1 MAAGR
6 RRPIR
11 ATPDGP
17 SPRAIRTCAP
27 SDVRPIIRE
36 EIDFR
41 RAISTNGH
49 APTACRAT
57 ARAYTRRVTGL
68 VRGHPMRRF
77 LIFSAAYFVGA
88 WYAAAFVGVGADVTL
103 LWPPAGIAFAV
114 TLRYGPRW
122 SLIAVLP
129 VLLMHWLLAPVPP
142 VFLPF
147 SLLSNVLGA
156 LAGHYACT
164 RWKDLDNPLSMR
176 SGFSIL
182 LGGMV
187 MSLVSGLIGSSGLV
201 AAQML
206 DAHDFWPAWAKWG
219 LGDLLGI
226 MTLGPVVLFFT
237 DPGPKPRTLRR
248 PVATYASRRE
258 KTIWL
263 GCLPASY
270 LAIYL
275 VGIQSS
281 PYAYGL
287 VALPLG
293 VLLWSAIR
301 FEPIWSILGNT
312 ATVFVLIS
320 LAGLGLA
327 GFPPPHDTLEAAIL
341 LGSMCVFANVPIT
354 LMAAMAQQRA
364 ASQRALRR
372 ATTDEATGL
381 PNRAA
386 FESAMKLTLIG
397 AGRQQGLAY
406 LDLDHLSVIN
416 DTTGHAA
423 GDAML
428 HGIGSLLRA
437 EIGAEGEVF
446 RIGGDEFAL
455 LLTGDAAEVRARID
469 QIRQAIEQYRV
480 GWHGRVLNVTA
491 SIGMVPFRAGE
502 TTRRDLLSL
511 ADTAC
516 FTAKELGGN
525 RVCHVDD
532 GHGGPLDRTEAMRWA
547 VRIREALDLGLFEL
561 HCQSISPFAGTG
573 TKEPRHIEILLRM
586 RDPTSGQLLPPGQ
599 FIPAAERFQLGVALD
614 RHVIELALRWFESRP
629 EAAARIGLCAINLT
643 AASMVDES
651 FREFLI
657 ARVRRSTLPA
667 RKLCFEITETSA
679 VRDLSRAQELIMEL
693 RALGCAFALDDFGTG
708 FCSFDYLRSLDV
720 DYLKID
726 GSFIRNLADSELSAA
741 VARSIADIA
750 HVLDKK
756 TIAEQ
761 VENEAVLQTL
771 RTLGIDYA
779 QGYLLHRPQPLDD
792 YFRDMDDA
800 IAPAIAISATG

>member
-1 MAAGR
+1 M
-6 RRPIR
+6 
-11 ATPDGP
+11 
-17 SPRAIRTCAP
+17 
-27 SDVRPIIRE
+27 
-36 EIDFR
+36 R
-41 RAISTNGH
+41 RAISTDDH
-49 APTACRAT
+49 AGPACGALSP
-57 ARAYTRRVTGL
+57 AYTRHVNGL
-68 VRGHPMRRF
+68 DGGHPMQRF
-77 LIFSAAYFVGA
+77 LLLSAAYFVGA
-88 WYAAAFVGVGADVTL
+88 WYAVAFIGMGAEVTL
-103 LWPPAGIAFAV
+103 IWPPAGIAFAA

-122 SLIAVLP
+122 SLIAVMP
-129 VLLMHWLLAPVPP
+129 VLLTHLLLAPIPP
-142 VFLPF
+142 AFLPF

-156 LAGHYACT
+156 LAGHFACA
-164 RWKDLDNPLSMR
+164 RWKDLDNPLSMH

-182 LGGMV
+182 LGGLV
-187 MSLVSGLIGSSGLV
+187 MSLVSGLIGSSGLI
-201 AAQML
+201 AAGML
-206 DAHDFWPAWAKWG
+206 DGHDFWPAYAKWA

-226 MTLGPVVLFFT
+226 MTLGPVVLFFS
-237 DPGPKPRTLRR
+237 DPAARSRTLHR
-248 PVATYASRRE
+248 PVALYAPRQE
-258 KTIWL
+258 KAVWMACLL
-263 GCLPASY
+263 GTY
-270 LAIYL
+270 LAISL
-275 VGIQSS
+275 IGIHSS
-281 PYAYGL
+281 PYAYGM
-287 VALPLG
+287 VALPLA
-293 VLLWSAIR
+293 VLVWGAIR
-301 FEPIWSILGNT
+301 FEPIWSIVGT
-312 ATVFVLIS
+312 AATVLTLTS
-320 LAGLGLA
+320 LAGLGMA
-327 GFPPPHDTLEAAIL
+327 GFPAPHDTLEAAML

-364 ASQRALRR
+364 ANQRALRR

-386 FESAMKLTLIG
+386 FESAMKAAR
-397 AGRQQGLAY
+397 AGTDRNRSLAY
-406 LDLDHLSVIN
+406 LDLDHFSVIN

-437 EIGAEGEVF
+437 EIGTDGEVF

-455 LLTGDAAEVRARID
+455 LLEGDDARLRARIE
-469 QIRQAIEQYRV
+469 QVRQAIEQYRV
-480 GWHGRVLNVTA
+480 GWHGRVLNATA
-491 SIGMVPFRAGE
+491 SIGLVPFRAAE
-502 TTRRDLLSL
+502 TGRADLMSL

-525 RVCHVDD
+525 RICLANESRGDAQ
-532 GHGGPLDRTEAMRWA
+532 DRTEAMRWA
-547 VRIREALDLGLFEL
+547 VRIREALDRGLFEL
-561 HCQSISPFAGTG
+561 HCQSISPFADGDLG
-573 TKEPRHIEILLRM
+573 GLHIEILLRM
-586 RDPTSGQLLPPGQ
+586 RDRAGGQLLAPGQ

-629 EAAARIGLCAINLT
+629 VAAERVGLCAINLT

-651 FREFLI
+651 FRDFLI

-679 VRDLSRAQELIMEL
+679 VRDLSRAQELIRKL

-726 GSFIRNLADSELSAA
+726 GSFIRNLADSDLSAA

-761 VENEAVLQTL
+761 VESEAVLQTL

-779 QGYLLHRPQPLDD
+779 QGYFLHRPQPLEEF
-792 YFRDMDDA
+792 FRANGETAA
-800 IAPAIAISATG
+800 IVASAAR

>member
-1 MAAGR
+1 
-6 RRPIR
+6 
-11 ATPDGP
+11 
-17 SPRAIRTCAP
+17 
-27 SDVRPIIRE
+27 
-36 EIDFR
+36 
-41 RAISTNGH
+41 
-49 APTACRAT
+49 
-57 ARAYTRRVTGL
+57 
-68 VRGHPMRRF
+68 MRRF
-77 LIFSAAYFVGA
+77 LILSAAYFVGA
-88 WYAAAFVGVGADVTL
+88 WYATAFVSVGTDVTL
-103 LWPPAGIAFAV
+103 LWPPAGIAFAAV
-114 TLRYGPRW
+114 LRYGPRW
-122 SLIAVLP
+122 SLIAVAP
-129 VLLMHWLLAPVPP
+129 VLLTHLLLAPVPIS
-142 VFLPF
+142 FLPF
-147 SLLSNVLGA
+147 SVLSNVLGA
-156 LAGHYACT
+156 FIGYHACA
-164 RWKDLDNPLSMR
+164 RWKDRDNPLSMR

-182 LGGMV
+182 SGGLA
-187 MSLVSGLIGSSGLV
+187 MSLASGLIGSSGLI
-201 AAQML
+201 AANML
-206 DAHDFWPAWAKWG
+206 DSHDFWPAFAKWA
-219 LGDLLGI
+219 LVDLLGI
-226 MTLGPVVLFFT
+226 MTLGPVVLYLT
-237 DPGPKPRTLRR
+237 DPTPGSRSHRR
-248 PVATYASRRE
+248 PSVTYASRRE
-258 KTIWL
+258 KAIWL
-263 GCLPASY
+263 ACLPASH
-270 LAIYL
+270 LIIYL

-287 VALPLG
+287 IALPLG

-301 FEPIWSILGNT
+301 FEPIWSILGT
-312 ATVFVLIS
+312 SATVFTLTS

-327 GFPPPHDTLEAAIL
+327 GFPAPHDTLEAAML
-341 LGSMCVFANVPIT
+341 LSLMCVFANVPIM
-354 LMAAMAQQRA
+354 LMAAMAQQHA
-364 ASQRALRR
+364 ANQRALLQ
-372 ATTDEATGL
+372 ATTDETTGL

-386 FESAMKLTLIG
+386 FELAVKHAFIG
-397 AGRQQGLAY
+397 PGRDQGLAY

-428 HGIGSLLRA
+428 HGIGSLMRA
-437 EIGAEGEVF
+437 EIGADGEVF

-455 LLTGDAAEVRARID
+455 LLTGDAAQVRAQVD
-469 QIRQAIEQYRV
+469 HVRQAIEQYRV

-491 SIGMVPFRAGE
+491 SIGVVPFRAGE
-502 TTRRDLLSL
+502 TGHRDLLSL

-525 RVCHVDD
+525 RVCHADD

-547 VRIREALDLGLFEL
+547 VRIREALDRGLFEL

-573 TKEPRHIEILLRM
+573 TNEPRHIEILLRM
-586 RDPTSGQLLPPGQ
+586 RDPATGQLLPPGQ

-657 ARVRRSTLPA
+657 DRVRSSTLPA

-679 VRDLSRAQELIMEL
+679 VRDLARAQELIMEL

-779 QGYLLHRPQPLDD
+779 QGYFLHRPQPLDD
-792 YFRDMDDA
+792 YFRETDDTA
-800 IAPAIAISATG
+800 APAPAISATG